1 MATYQIH
8 INERTLLGK
17 SILALLKSAVEAVSF
32 DIRTTK
38 KVAVEKSDIYKNLE
52 SGFRDVREI
61 LDGRQ
66 KKQTLKEFLDE
77 L

>member
-8 INERTLLGK
+8 VNERTQLGK
-17 SILALLKSAVEAVSF
+17 GIMVLLKSASEAVSF
-32 DIRTTK
+32 EVPTK
-38 KVAVEKSDIYKNLE
+38 KTTSEKSALYKSLE

-61 LDGRQ
+61 LDGNQ
-66 KKQTLKEFLDE
+66 KEITLDEFLNE

>member
-8 INERTLLGK
+8 INERTQLGK
-17 SILALLKSAVEAVSF
+17 GIVALLKSASEAVSF
-32 DIRTTK
+32 EIPSK
-38 KVAVEKSDIYKNLE
+38 KVAAEKSALYKSLE

-61 LDGRQ
+61 LDGKQ
-66 KKQTLKEFLDE
+66 KEVTLDEFLDE

>member
-1 MATYQIH
+1 MATYQIN
-8 INERTLLGK
+8 INERTQLGK
-17 SILALLKSAVEAVSF
+17 GIVALLKAASGAVSF
-32 DIRTTK
+32 EMPVQKTS
-38 KVAVEKSDIYKNLE
+38 EKSVLYKNLE

-61 LDGRQ
+61 LDGKQ